1 MRRSKSKNL
10 DTSSG
15 LLRKTSW
22 PIKMKESNATA
33 WPNKLKNVYT
43 LKNYQQKKVCSK
55 SFWNV
60 IKPFF
65 TKRGIITNDSMT
77 LEENSVHKND
87 PKETTEVFNNYWSQW
102 LQP

>member
-1 MRRSKSKNL
+1 MGRSKSKNL

-43 LKNYQQKKVCSK
+43 LKNYQQKK
-55 SFWNV
+55 
-60 IKPFF
+60 
-65 TKRGIITNDSMT
+65 DM
-77 LEENSVHKND
+77 
-87 PKETTEVFNNYWSQW
+87 
-102 LQP
+102 